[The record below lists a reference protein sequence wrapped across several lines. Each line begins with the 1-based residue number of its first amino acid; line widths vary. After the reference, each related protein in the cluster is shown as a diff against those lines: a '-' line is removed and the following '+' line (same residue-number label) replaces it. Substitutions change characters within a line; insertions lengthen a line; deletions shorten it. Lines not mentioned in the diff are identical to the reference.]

1 MFPTAVC
8 MFRSGERIFRSGERT
23 YRSAE
28 HRLNTCYGKII
39 IALVYTLRQ
48 LLLHIHYHY
57 PHTIIMLIL
66 RYLISDRRCDS
77 SHLTTQQH
85 YFVTLSVT
93 FSCQTSAV
101 IGLNPTLY
109 NDKVNQCTE
118 VIVPMTHCLRFT
130 NNTAFLW
137 SCLTQSCIHK
147 KTFISEVFI

>member
-8 MFRSGERIFRSGERT
+8 TFPTAEYTFPTAERT

-28 HRLNTCYGKII
+28 YKTDTCIGKII
-39 IALVYTLRQ
+39 TAIVNTLRQ

-137 SCLTQSCIHK
+137 SCLTQSCIYK

>member
-8 MFRSGERIFRSGERT
+8 TFRSGERIFRSGERT

-57 PHTIIMLIL
+57 PHTITMLIL

>member
-8 MFRSGERIFRSGERT
+8 TFHSGERIFRRGERT
-23 YRSAE
+23 FRSAE
-28 HRLNTCYGKII
+28 YKTDTCIGKII

-57 PHTIIMLIL
+57 PHTITMLIL

-101 IGLNPTLY
+101 IGLNPALY

-118 VIVPMTHCLRFT
+118 VNVPMTHFLRFT

>member
-8 MFRSGERIFRSGERT
+8 TFRSGECIFRSGERT
-23 YRSAE
+23 FRSAE
-28 HRLNTCYGKII
+28 YKTDTCIGKNITAI
-39 IALVYTLRQ
+39 VNTLRQ

-66 RYLISDRRCDS
+66 RYLISDRRCNS

-137 SCLTQSCIHK
+137 SCLTQSCIYK

>member
-8 MFRSGERIFRSGERT
+8 TFRSGECIFRSAERT

-28 HRLNTCYGKII
+28 YKTDTCIGKNI

>member
-8 MFRSGERIFRSGERT
+8 TFRSGERIFRSGERT
-23 YRSAE
+23 FRSAE
-28 HRLNTCYGKII
+28 YKTDTCIGKNITAI
-39 IALVYTLRQ
+39 VNTLRQ

-137 SCLTQSCIHK
+137 SCLTQSCIYK

>member
-8 MFRSGERIFRSGERT
+8 TFRSGERIFRSGERT
-23 YRSAE
+23 FRSAE
-28 HRLNTCYGKII
+28 YKTDTCIGKITTAI
-39 IALVYTLRQ
+39 VNTLRQ

-118 VIVPMTHCLRFT
+118 VNVPMTHCLRFT

-137 SCLTQSCIHK
+137 SCLTQSCIYK

>member
-8 MFRSGERIFRSGERT
+8 TFRSGERIFRSGERT
-23 YRSAE
+23 FRSAE
-28 HRLNTCYGKII
+28 YKTDTCIGKITTAI
-39 IALVYTLRQ
+39 VNTLRQ

-118 VIVPMTHCLRFT
+118 VIVPMTYCLRFT

>member
-8 MFRSGERIFRSGERT
+8 TFRSGERT
-23 YRSAE
+23 YRGAE
-28 HRLNTCYGKII
+28 YKTDTCIGKII
-39 IALVYTLRQ
+39 TAIVNTLRQ

-57 PHTIIMLIL
+57 PHTIKMLIL

>member
-8 MFRSGERIFRSGERT
+8 TFRSGERIFRSRERT
-23 YRSAE
+23 FRSAE
-28 HRLNTCYGKII
+28 YKTDTCIGRII

-137 SCLTQSCIHK
+137 SCLTQSCIYK

>member
-8 MFRSGERIFRSGERT
+8 TFRSGECIFRSAERT

-28 HRLNTCYGKII
+28 YKTDTCIGKII
-39 IALVYTLRQ
+39 TAIVNTLRQ
-48 LLLHIHYHY
+48 LLLHIHYHN

>member
-8 MFRSGERIFRSGERT
+8 TFRSGERIFRSGERT
-23 YRSAE
+23 VRSAE
-28 HRLNTCYGKII
+28 YKTDTCIGKII
-39 IALVYTLRQ
+39 TAIVNTLRQ

-137 SCLTQSCIHK
+137 SCLTQSCIYK

>member
-8 MFRSGERIFRSGERT
+8 TFRSGEYKT
-23 YRSAE
+23 D
-28 HRLNTCYGKII
+28 TCIGKITTAI
-39 IALVYTLRQ
+39 VNTLRQ

-118 VIVPMTHCLRFT
+118 VIVPITHCLRFT